1 MLAHIRTSPL
11 RVMLTG
17 GSVGL
22 ALFLFCTLQA
32 LLSSLDMMVSGAGG
46 GRLIASSA
54 VSLFQSLPLSSQE
67 KVRSARIP
75 GLREIG
81 HWTWFNGIYIDP
93 KEFFA
98 RYAVDAK
105 KFRRQYGDL
114 YGNGADYILSAV
126 EWDRFEQERASC
138 IIGRG
143 LADRY
148 ELSVG
153 DPLVLEG
160 DIYPGTYRFSIAAIY
175 TSSGPT
181 YDEESM
187 FFHWHYLNEANGEL
201 DEVGTLTL
209 TYDED
214 ADSSAICTAVDDLFR
229 NSSTRTL
236 TQPESAFNA
245 QFLSMWGNV
254 GLLFNFIGMAV
265 IFATFMISLNTMLLS
280 VSERVRE
287 IAVLKSI
294 GYRASALR
302 NLYLAESM
310 LICGGGALLG
320 ALLAKVM
327 WHGQP
332 LRLATVVFPEIRV
345 ADETMLQAGGIGLG
359 LALIAGIA
367 PALIAAR
374 TSIVGALR

>member
-1 MLAHIRTSPL
+1 
-11 RVMLTG
+11 MLTG

-32 LLSSLDMMVSGAGG
+32 LLSSLDMMVAGSGG
-46 GRLIASSA
+46 GRLISSSA
-54 VSLFQSLPLSSQE
+54 ISLFQSLPLSSLE
-67 KVRSARIP
+67 KVRAARIP
-75 GLREIG
+75 GVLELG
-81 HWTWFNGIYIDP
+81 HWTWFGGVYIDP

-98 RYAVDAK
+98 RYAVDVST
-105 KFRRQYGDL
+105 FRRQYGDL
-114 YGNGADYILSAV
+114 CPHGEDYILTAAQ
-126 EWDRFEQERASC
+126 WDRFEQEKASC

-148 ELSVG
+148 ELSQG
-153 DPLVLEG
+153 DSLVLEG
-160 DIYPGTYRFSIAAIY
+160 DIYPGTYEFAISAIY
-175 TSSGPT
+175 TSSSPT

-187 FFHWHYLNEANGEL
+187 FFHWEYLNEAMGEL
-201 DEVGTLTL
+201 DEVGTIMLSI
-209 TYDED
+209 DED
-214 ADSSAICTAVDDLFR
+214 ADSNSICMRVDDLFR

-287 IAVLKSI
+287 IGVLKSI

-320 ALLAKVM
+320 ALLARLM

-345 ADETMLQAGGIGLG
+345 ADETLLQAGGIGLG
-359 LALIAGIA
+359 LALVAGIA
-367 PALIAAR
+367 PAFIASR